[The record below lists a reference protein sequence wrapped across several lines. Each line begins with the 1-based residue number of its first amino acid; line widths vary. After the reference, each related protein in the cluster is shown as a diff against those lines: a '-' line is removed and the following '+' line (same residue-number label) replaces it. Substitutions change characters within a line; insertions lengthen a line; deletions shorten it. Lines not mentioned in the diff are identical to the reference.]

1 MKSLKKFSGV
11 ILADFA
17 KIFRMKSFYIGI
29 AVMVFI
35 TILFAVA
42 ENALSSLVE
51 SYPAEG
57 QPVDTDAVTALFSFS
72 LLNAAPSSTLAF
84 ILVAIITGLAVG
96 TDFSSGMT
104 RVFVGRGVRKYELY
118 LSKLLV
124 ISVVSVI
131 YVCLSF
137 AMCSAAARAICESQ
151 STFDSLAYY
160 TPAAFGAYI
169 FLAIVLSA
177 INTSVCFAV
186 RSKAGSIAAL
196 FAMFIILGDILVL
209 VVQIALGVAVN
220 GENSAAGYVYLL
232 LDPYYLPDALST
244 VRIFTSKELGL
255 VFGGGAMWTV
265 LFTAGGLLLN
275 EKRDVK

>member
-1 MKSLKKFSGV
+1 
-11 ILADFA
+11 
-17 KIFRMKSFYIGI
+17 MKSFYIGI

-72 LLNAAPSSTLAF
+72 LLNAAPSSTMAF